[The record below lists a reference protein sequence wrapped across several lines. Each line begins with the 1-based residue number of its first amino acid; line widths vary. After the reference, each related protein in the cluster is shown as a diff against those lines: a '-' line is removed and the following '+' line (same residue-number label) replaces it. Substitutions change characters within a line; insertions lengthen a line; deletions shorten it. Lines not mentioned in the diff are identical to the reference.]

1 MVVQI
6 SDLSD
11 WYVVFFFIITC
22 FLIVINVSM
31 HVLILLFR
39 NDKCMKTSSPLFL
52 ALMAFG
58 VNQVLISNILISIGL
73 DSSTMCILTN
83 FFLVSGLA
91 FIVSSILTK
100 NYRVYSI
107 FSNPSAT
114 ALQLND
120 ESLLFITIIIVASTW
135 ILWGITSFASGPIKV
150 FIGKGVDNR
159 FYTFGIC
166 SAPSKWFQV
175 FQIILWYV
183 YFAGL
188 FLISGCLGVLTRN
201 VPDNYNESYNVTITA
216 FCYLVFALIFA
227 PLYYIQ
233 TSTTNSNAIR
243 WNIQALSV
251 CFLSAATIALLL
263 YPSVWRFYKLKK
275 KENRNRRS

>member
-1 MVVQI
+1 MYIAVVVQI

-73 DSSTMCILTN
+73 DSSTMLTN

-150 FIGKGVDNR
+150 FIGNGVDNS
-159 FYTFGIC
+159 F
-166 SAPSKWFQV
+166 
-175 FQIILWYV
+175 
-183 YFAGL
+183 
-188 FLISGCLGVLTRN
+188 
-201 VPDNYNESYNVTITA
+201 
-216 FCYLVFALIFA
+216 
-227 PLYYIQ
+227 
-233 TSTTNSNAIR
+233 
-243 WNIQALSV
+243 
-251 CFLSAATIALLL
+251 
-263 YPSVWRFYKLKK
+263 
-275 KENRNRRS
+275 